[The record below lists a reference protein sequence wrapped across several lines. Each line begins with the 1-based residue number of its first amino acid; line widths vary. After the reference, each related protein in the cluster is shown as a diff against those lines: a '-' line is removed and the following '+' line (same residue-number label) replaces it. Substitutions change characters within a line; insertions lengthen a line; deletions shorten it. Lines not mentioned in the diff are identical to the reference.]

1 METRSLAFVAD
12 DEVLRRLAAILH
24 QSRRVEA
31 EVIEHVAEVDARR
44 LYLREGSASMFA
56 YCTATLHLSEAEA
69 YARITV
75 ARASRRYPMLLPRL
89 REGRLQ
95 LTGIALL
102 SPHLTAENAESLL
115 ARAEHKTKR
124 QIEEL
129 VAEIAPRPD
138 APSFIRRLA
147 EHPGAQP
154 LQPRLPVAEGLEAS
168 VARSGSGDV
177 AGFDA
182 GQPQRL
188 EAIKN
193 GATESCGRLEENEPL
208 QQAVQAPPRQHPRA
222 ARPIEALAPG
232 RYRVQFTA
240 SSELREKLERLRALL
255 RPQVS
260 DGDLATV
267 IERAVS
273 EAIDRLEA
281 HRFGKTEHPRAA
293 PRAGEARA
301 SRHIPASVRRV
312 VAERNGLQCGFV
324 GRSGRRCAERC
335 DLEYHDRRPWA
346 MGGSHDAANIGL
358 LCRSHNA
365 WLAEQDFG
373 PRSSGR
379 REKSHAIEAGSS
391 SA

>member
-1 METRSLAFVAD
+1 MKRTYTHSMEQRSLACVAD
-12 DEVLRRLAAILH
+12 DELLRRLAAILD

-56 YCTATLHLSEAEA
+56 YCTAALHLSEAEA

-75 ARASRRYPMLLPRL
+75 ARASRRHPMLLLML
-89 REGRLQ
+89 REGRLH

-102 SPHLTAENAESLL
+102 SPYLTAENAAPLL
-115 ARAEHKTKR
+115 ARSEHRTKR

-129 VAEIAPRPD
+129 VAGIAPRPD
-138 APSFIRRLA
+138 APSFIRRL
-147 EHPGAQP
+147 PKQSQVGR
-154 LQPRLPVAEGLEAS
+154 LQPALPVAGAPAASTVCSEFGTAQSDDAGRHEREGAIEGL
-168 VARSGSGDV
+168 
-177 AGFDA
+177 A
-182 GQPQRL
+182 GQSIGQVKERL
-188 EAIKN
+188 PEQAP
-193 GATESCGRLEENEPL
+193 ATTH
-208 QQAVQAPPRQHPRA
+208 QQAPAVRSF
-222 ARPIEALAPG
+222 EALAPG
-232 RYRVQFTA
+232 RYKFQFTA

-255 RPQVS
+255 RPRVP

-267 IERAVS
+267 IERAVT

-281 HRFGKTEHPRAA
+281 RRFGKTAHPRAV

-301 SRHIPASVRRV
+301 SRHLPASVRRV

-324 GRSGRRCAERC
+324 GRNGRRCAERG
-335 DLEYHDRRPWA
+335 DLEYHHRRPWA

-373 PRSSGR
+373 PRQ
-379 REKSHAIEAGSS
+379 AGVPKG
-391 SA
+391 AA